1 MQLIRI
7 GNDTYLNLDALAL
20 VEPDRG
26 AGINGEARLR
36 VAFAGGTEV
45 RLTGARADAL
55 LTHLAAEAL
64 PVPGLAVPDE
74 EHIA

>member
-1 MQLIRI
+1 MQLINI

-36 VAFAGGTEV
+36 VAFSSGMEM

-55 LTHLAAEAL
+55 MTHLAAEAL
-64 PVPGLAVPDE
+64 PAPGIAVPDE
-74 EHIA
+74 EHL